1 MSANSY
7 NTEEELD
14 AGKLKYY
21 FESTGQTTLVKA
33 IEYSP
38 ILQIRGRQVYNLGFG
53 DYDENTN
60 TFSDDSIS
68 NNGDAYKVFNTVLDT
83 IPAFF
88 SKNPNGII
96 FVQGSDS
103 GDDYFN
109 KCHPTCRKKCTD
121 VCKNAGRRISTY
133 RWYVDK
139 HYEELVKDYSFL
151 GGFIDKTN
159 NQTTTEVYKKGVGYD
174 VILVYK

>member
-21 FESTGQTTLVKA
+21 FKSTGQTTIVKA

-60 TFSDDSIS
+60 TFSADSIS
-68 NNGDAYKVFNTVLDT
+68 NNGDAYKVFNTVLILFLPFLQK
-83 IPAFF
+83 IPVVLYLF
-88 SKNPNGII
+88 
-96 FVQGSDS
+96 
-103 GDDYFN
+103 
-109 KCHPTCRKKCTD
+109 R
-121 VCKNAGRRISTY
+121 
-133 RWYVDK
+133 
-139 HYEELVKDYSFL
+139 E
-151 GGFIDKTN
+151 
-159 NQTTTEVYKKGVGYD
+159 
-174 VILVYK
+174 

>member
-1 MSANSY
+1 MNANSY
-7 NTEEELD
+7 DTEVELD
-14 AGKLKYY
+14 SGKLKYY
-21 FESTGQTTLVKA
+21 FESTGQTTVFKA
-33 IEYSP
+33 IEYAP
-38 ILQIRGRQVYNLGFG
+38 FQQINGRQVYNLGFG

-60 TFSDDSIS
+60 TISDDSVS
-68 NNGDAYKVFNTVLDT
+68 NNGDAYKVFNTVLNT

-88 SKNPNGII
+88 NTNPGGII

-133 RWYVDK
+133 RRYVDK
-139 HYEELVKDYSFL
+139 HYDELIKGYSFL
-151 GGFIDKTN
+151 GGFINRTN
-159 NQTTTEVYKKGVGYD
+159 NQTTIEIYKKGADYD

>member
-21 FESTGQTTLVKA
+21 FESTGQTTVVKA

-38 ILQIRGRQVYNLGFG
+38 ILQISSRQVYNLGFG

-60 TFSDDSIS
+60 TVSDDSIS
-68 NNGDAYKVFNTVLDT
+68 NNGDAYKVFNTVLNT

-88 SKNPNGII
+88 AKNPGGII

-103 GDDYFN
+103 GD
-109 KCHPTCRKKCTD
+109 
-121 VCKNAGRRISTY
+121 
-133 RWYVDK
+133 
-139 HYEELVKDYSFL
+139 
-151 GGFIDKTN
+151 
-159 NQTTTEVYKKGVGYD
+159 
-174 VILVYK
+174 